1 MRPAI
6 SNIDVNVFS
15 SIRADTCSMEQHVSS
30 LYLVLSTLLSILPY
44 KSCLQHIH
52 KMELLLN
59 QEQVGLLGAKAQKLL
74 EDAKELYAKA
84 EACADATIKQQE
96 DLNGST
102 IDVGQRELM
111 VVEQEQELQERKK
124 EVTGMLERGR
134 DELLSREADLNTRE
148 ATLEAEQNRM
158 RELLMDLLARELA
171 ANLQA
176 NHLAFR
182 EKKLVD
188 KEKRLAE
195 KQLQELA
202 TACKR
207 LEEL

>member
-1 MRPAI
+1 
-6 SNIDVNVFS
+6 
-15 SIRADTCSMEQHVSS
+15 
-30 LYLVLSTLLSILPY
+30 
-44 KSCLQHIH
+44 
-52 KMELLLN
+52 MELLLN

-124 EVTGMLERGR
+124 KVTGMLERGR

-158 RELLMDLLARELA
+158 RELLMDLLARELT

>member
-1 MRPAI
+1 
-6 SNIDVNVFS
+6 
-15 SIRADTCSMEQHVSS
+15 
-30 LYLVLSTLLSILPY
+30 
-44 KSCLQHIH
+44 
-52 KMELLLN
+52 
-59 QEQVGLLGAKAQKLL
+59 
-74 EDAKELYAKA
+74 
-84 EACADATIKQQE
+84 
-96 DLNGST
+96 
-102 IDVGQRELM
+102 
-111 VVEQEQELQERKK
+111 
-124 EVTGMLERGR
+124 MLERGR